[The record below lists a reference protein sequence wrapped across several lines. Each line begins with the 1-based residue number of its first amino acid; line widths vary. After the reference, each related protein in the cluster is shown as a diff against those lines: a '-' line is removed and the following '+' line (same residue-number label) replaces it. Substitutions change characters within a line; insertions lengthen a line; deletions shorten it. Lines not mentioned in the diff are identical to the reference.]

1 MSACVPGPGPP
12 TSPALLSSYEE
23 YVLKSHLL
31 SKMYLQQYCGQAQ
44 PANTNTKPQ
53 AKGGDC
59 AKKEKP
65 KKGGEGGKLHSGSKK
80 KEHGSLLDSP
90 LDLSTRHLESA
101 HAQEA
106 LAIKDRL
113 YSANF
118 PFASLQQMLL
128 HSGHAPGHAPACTS
142 PPAKPEK
149 AAKAASCPS
158 VSPPP
163 AAAESGKDLSY
174 VCPIC
179 GQMFALHD
187 R

>member
-1 MSACVPGPGPP
+1 MQAVSACVPGPGPP
-12 TSPALLSSYEE
+12 SSPALLSSYEE

-31 SKMYLQQYCGQAQ
+31 SKMYLQQYCGQAP
-44 PANTNTKPQ
+44 PAPANTKPQ

-128 HSGHAPGHAPACTS
+128 HSGQAPACTS

-149 AAKAASCPS
+149 AAKAASCPR